1 MNQRIQELWTRIRAE
16 GPKAVALGVL
26 LVVCLGLGVRAALM
40 GGPKRGAAA
49 PTVQPAAAPLAG
61 APEPPA
67 AGSGA
72 SEPLDLTPPRRHAE
86 AGKPTRDVF
95 ALNPAWFPDAPA
107 PTAPGSAV
115 GAKSAD
121 GIDDKSG
128 EAASLE
134 AEAEAAR
141 RRTLD
146 AAARMRVRSLILGSR
161 PAAVLEGSADEG
173 ARRGRVV
180 RQDDVIDGFVVVAIG
195 EDGVRLARDGVETVL
210 KPPAKRG
217 E

>member
-26 LVVCLGLGVRAALM
+26 LVVCLGLGVRAALT
-40 GGPKRGAAA
+40 GGPKRGGAA
-49 PTVQPAAAPLAG
+49 PPVQPTSAPLAG
-61 APEPPA
+61 AAEPPA
-67 AGSGA
+67 PGAGA
-72 SEPLDLTPPRRHAE
+72 NEPLDLSPPRRHAVE
-86 AGKPTRDVF
+86 GKPNRDVF

-107 PTAPGSAV
+107 PTATGSAV

-121 GIDDKSG
+121 GIDDKSE

-134 AEAEAAR
+134 AETAR
-141 RRTLD
+141 RRTLG
-146 AAARMRVRSLILGSR
+146 AAARMRVRSLILGAR
-161 PAAVLEGSADEG
+161 PAAVVEGSADEG

-195 EDGVRLARDGVETVL
+195 EDGVRLVRDGVETVL
-210 KPPAKRG
+210 KPPVKRG